1 MTEQLIRFVSIGGP
15 VVVIHLAMSVM
26 LLAIFIL
33 KLWQFAAAGLFSPA
47 ARARAERA
55 VGHWEA
61 GERAAALNEASCG
74 KDPRSRLLSL
84 AIHHLGYGTLTG
96 RALTEELQREA
107 NRCFSALRS
116 HLPAIELIA
125 ALAPLL
131 GLLGTVLGMIEAFQA
146 MEAAG
151 RQVDPSTLS
160 GGIWKAL
167 LTTAVGLMVAVP
179 AIVLHNWLERR
190 VEKYAETVSDL
201 TTRIFTAAHLAGP
214 STKIESAQRVELA
227 HARA

>member
-1 MTEQLIRFVSIGGP
+1 MSEQLLRFLSIGGP
-15 VVVIHLAMSVM
+15 VVGLHLAMSV
-26 LLAIFIL
+26 LLVAILLL
-33 KLWQFAAAGLFSPA
+33 KLWQFASAGLFSRA
-47 ARARAERA
+47 ARARAETA
-55 VGHWEA
+55 VRHWEM
-61 GERAAALNEASCG
+61 GERAAALNEASGG
-74 KDPRSRLLSL
+74 KDPRCRLLSH
-84 AIHHLGYGTLTG
+84 AIQHLGYGTLSG

-107 NRCFSALRS
+107 HLCYSALRS
-116 HLPAIELIA
+116 HLHSIELIA

-179 AIVLHNWLERR
+179 AIVIHNWLERR
-190 VEKYAETVSDL
+190 VEKFAEGISDL
-201 TTRIFTAAHLAGP
+201 TTRIFTAAHLAEAAAKAEG
-214 STKIESAQRVELA
+214 AQRVELA